1 MTDETY
7 DDGLVH
13 SHRWSYAQQP
23 APRSHRQ
30 VADPMRTPTPSTVAH
45 DDHVFCGDLATA
57 PSPLPA

>member
-45 DDHVFCGDLATA
+45 DDHVFCGD
-57 PSPLPA
+57 